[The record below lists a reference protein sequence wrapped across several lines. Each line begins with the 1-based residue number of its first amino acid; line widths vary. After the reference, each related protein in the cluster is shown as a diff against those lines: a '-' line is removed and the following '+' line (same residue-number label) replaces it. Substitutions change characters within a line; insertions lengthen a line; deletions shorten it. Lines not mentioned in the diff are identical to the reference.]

1 MEAVKLNNGVL
12 MPVLGLGTF
21 EVTEPVECIDSV
33 KDALALGYRMV
44 DTAQLYNNEEFV
56 GEGIAES
63 GVPREDVFIT
73 TKVMNCN
80 FSCARASLMESMKKL
95 RTDYL
100 DLVLLHW
107 PYGDVY
113 AAWRDLELCQRY
125 FQRYRRNH
133 LHGQCILPT
142 GLAAKLYFFPF

>member
-1 MEAVKLNNGVL
+1 MTNWLIMETVKLNNGVV
-12 MPVLGLGTF
+12 MPILGLGTF
-21 EVTEPVECIDSV
+21 EVTEPAECIDSV
-33 KDALALGYRMV
+33 KDALELGYRMV

-107 PYGDVY
+107 P
-113 AAWRDLELCQRY
+113 
-125 FQRYRRNH
+125 
-133 LHGQCILPT
+133 
-142 GLAAKLYFFPF
+142 

>member
-1 MEAVKLNNGVL
+1 MTKEAVKLNNGVL

-21 EVTEPVECIDSV
+21 EVTEPAECIDSV

-113 AAWRDLELCQRY
+113 AAWRDQQGRSCRQSGGNQYL
-125 FQRYRRNH
+125 
-133 LHGQCILPT
+133 G
-142 GLAAKLYFFPF
+142 AAAGGARVDGPSWCAA

>member
-21 EVTEPVECIDSV
+21 EVTEPAECIDSV

-44 DTAQLYNNEEFV
+44 DTAQLYNNEDFV

-73 TKVMNCN
+73 TKVMKCN

-95 RTDYL
+95 RTD
-100 DLVLLHW
+100 
-107 PYGDVY
+107 
-113 AAWRDLELCQRY
+113 
-125 FQRYRRNH
+125 
-133 LHGQCILPT
+133 
-142 GLAAKLYFFPF
+142 